1 MLHKRPFVDEDSYEV
16 ASKQPRQLEHARQL
30 AHTTTMVPVSDPEK
44 PRNSD
49 GEGEDSFTKFQ
60 DEGRL
65 VNDPVTEVSNE
76 TKLLEAGVNGSV
88 SQFLWVNGSIIGAD
102 VRSEAAINFS
112 FFPEFFHS
120 GQQLKALYQS
130 DENYSS
136 PSDCPPQKLVSVGP
150 EHQVFV
156 PEWGLQ
162 DLKISSDHLDKSDSQ
177 LPHLHA
183 SDAAF
188 LIDDVNELL
197 MGTCVIPMPDVEAS
211 ANSCN
216 ESGGTRSD
224 CRCPDGG
231 SIRCVRQHV
240 MKAREKLRE
249 NLGQEIFG
257 ELGFCEMGEEVSER
271 WTEEEEQAFHEVVL
285 SNPAS
290 LGKIFWD
297 HLLAVFPSRTKKD
310 LVSYYFNV
318 FMLRKRAEQ
327 NRFDPLNIDS
337 DNDEWQTSE
346 LVLAEEDED
355 SVVESPFDQ
364 EATAYYQED
373 HAKDCL
379 EDIEVE
385 EETDTC
391 EDDAEILIHRMG
403 TDEEDGGDV
412 DDISGTHVSNSL
424 SDCHGDVDLELCGKI
439 PNSNCEDY
447 DIQDDSC
454 TSYEFQ
460 QDRVD
465 SCGRLD
471 EETDRRESCEE

>member
-1 MLHKRPFVDEDSYEV
+1 M
-16 ASKQPRQLEHARQL
+16 
-30 AHTTTMVPVSDPEK
+30 
-44 PRNSD
+44 
-49 GEGEDSFTKFQ
+49 
-60 DEGRL
+60 
-65 VNDPVTEVSNE
+65 
-76 TKLLEAGVNGSV
+76 
-88 SQFLWVNGSIIGAD
+88 WVNGSIIGAD

-120 GQQLKALYQS
+120 GQQLKAFYRS

-150 EHQVFV
+150 EHQAFV
-156 PEWGLQ
+156 SEWGRQ
-162 DLKISSDHLDKSDSQ
+162 DISSDHLDKSDSQ
-177 LPHLHA
+177 PPLVHA
-183 SDAAF
+183 SDGGL
-188 LIDDVNELL
+188 LIDDLNEIL
-197 MGTCVIPMPDVEAS
+197 MGTCVIPMPDLEAS

-224 CRCPDGG
+224 CRCPDVG

-240 MKAREKLRE
+240 MEAREKLRE
-249 NLGQEIFG
+249 NLGQEIFE
-257 ELGFCEMGEEVSER
+257 ELGFCEMGEEVAKR

-290 LGKIFWD
+290 LGKNFWD
-297 HLLAVFPSRTKKD
+297 YLLAFFPSRTKED

-364 EATAYYQED
+364 EATAYCQED

-391 EDDAEILIHRMG
+391 EDGAEILIRRMG
-403 TDEEDGGDV
+403 TDEEDEGDI

-424 SDCHGDVDLELCGKI
+424 SDCHGDVDLEICGKI
-439 PNSNCEDY
+439 SNSNGEDY

-460 QDRVD
+460 REGVN

-471 EETDRRESCEE
+471 EEADRRESCEE